1 MIIVITFTHCKGD
14 QKQNNEDT
22 TSNEQL
28 NEDDGLTTLKGE
40 FVYYADAAVL
50 QSRNEIYGVILNE
63 KADELNAQAKPFKKE
78 DTDFVMVEVRGL
90 VSAKPEGEE
99 GWDNRFEIKE
109 IITVSAIKAE
119 NDNVVKLGTK

>member
-90 VSAKPEGEE
+90 VSVKPEGEE